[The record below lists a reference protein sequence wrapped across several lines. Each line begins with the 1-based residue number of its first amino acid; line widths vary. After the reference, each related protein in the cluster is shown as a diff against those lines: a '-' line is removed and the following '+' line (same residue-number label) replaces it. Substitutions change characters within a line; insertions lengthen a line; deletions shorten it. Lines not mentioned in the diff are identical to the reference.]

1 MNEVLDLLADGKH
14 VIIVMFKKELNA
26 FIVTVTD
33 NKGFG
38 INLNVI
44 KNNIYS
50 KEVKRDEAE
59 SVKYDALTAAIRQGI
74 YVLKL
79 REDLK

>member
-14 VIIVMFKKELNA
+14 VIIVMFKKEINA

-33 NKGFG
+33 NKG
-38 INLNVI
+38 NT
-44 KNNIYS
+44 YS
-50 KEVKRDEAE
+50 KEVERDEAE

-79 REDLK
+79 REDLKR